1 MFDDFCAFERML
13 SVNVSLPSGR
23 NESLKV
29 PELSTVGDLQVLA
42 QESFG
47 QKFLRLVTSTN
58 RGLTQPMDSLQAAGI
73 QEGEHLTAFV
83 QQVPQGAIS
92 FLRVRLP
99 PFLADGSV
107 VTWGNSSCSGD
118 SSAVQHRLRNVKQIA
133 ATESAIA
140 AVLSDRLY
148 SPDLGVFTFWWQQLC
163 SSR

>member
-47 QKFLRLVTSTN
+47 QKFLRLVTSKNVALTN
-58 RGLTQPMDSLQAAGI
+58 PMDPLQAAEI

-92 FLRVRLP
+92 FLRVRLS
-99 PFLADGSV
+99 PFWLMGQS
-107 VTWGNSSCSGD
+107 
-118 SSAVQHRLRNVKQIA
+118 
-133 ATESAIA
+133 
-140 AVLSDRLY
+140 
-148 SPDLGVFTFWWQQLC
+148 
-163 SSR
+163 

>member
-1 MFDDFCAFERML
+1 MFDDFCAFERTL

-47 QKFLRLVTSTN
+47 QKFLRLVTSKNVALTN
-58 RGLTQPMDSLQAAGI
+58 PKDSLQAAGI

-99 PFLADGSV
+99 PFWLMGQS
-107 VTWGNSSCSGD
+107 
-118 SSAVQHRLRNVKQIA
+118 
-133 ATESAIA
+133 
-140 AVLSDRLY
+140 
-148 SPDLGVFTFWWQQLC
+148 
-163 SSR
+163 

>member
-47 QKFLRLVTSTN
+47 QKFLRLVTSKNVALTN
-58 RGLTQPMDSLQAAGI
+58 PKDSLQAARDPRRRAPNCFRPTGATRRHI
-73 QEGEHLTAFV
+73 VSPGAFA
-83 QQVPQGAIS
+83 AI
-92 FLRVRLP
+92 
-99 PFLADGSV
+99 LADGSV

-140 AVLSDRLY
+140 TVLSDRLY

>member
-47 QKFLRLVTSTN
+47 QKFLRLVTSKNVALTN
-58 RGLTQPMDSLQAAGI
+58 PKDSLQAAGI

-83 QQVPQGAIS
+83 QQAKIAATGGAFAAWCCGGDRIVTWGYPDIGGDS
-92 FLRVRLP
+92 PTIQDQLKNIQTVRGTKKGSPGVHLP
-99 PFLADGSV
+99 PFWLM
-107 VTWGNSSCSGD
+107 
-118 SSAVQHRLRNVKQIA
+118 
-133 ATESAIA
+133 
-140 AVLSDRLY
+140 DRL
-148 SPDLGVFTFWWQQLC
+148 
-163 SSR
+163 